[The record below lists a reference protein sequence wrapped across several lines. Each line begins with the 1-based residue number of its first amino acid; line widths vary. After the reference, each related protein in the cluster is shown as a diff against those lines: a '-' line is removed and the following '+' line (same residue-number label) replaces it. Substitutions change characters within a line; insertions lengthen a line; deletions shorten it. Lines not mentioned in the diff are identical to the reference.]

1 LSLLDMID
9 DPSDLKRLSLQ
20 ELSDLAG
27 EVRQLII
34 DTVSR
39 NGGHMASNLGVV
51 ELTIAL
57 HRLFDSPT
65 DRIIFDVSHQ
75 SYAHKILTGRAKGF
89 DKLRTTEGYSGYFD
103 PGESEH
109 DVMALGHAGCGPSI
123 ALGLAIGA
131 RMKGD
136 KGYFVSVIG
145 DGSLTSG
152 LAYEGLS
159 NIIAQNPRNLMVI
172 LNDNGMAISQNVGW
186 LAKWRGQ
193 WLPRLRAEL
202 ELDKDFQQFE
212 SITEALAP
220 KVPLGPLALSL
231 GKGIKSAIQKTIIP
245 EIGHFWDE
253 MGFNYLGPV
262 DGHNLSE
269 LIEMIARARQY
280 SDKVPFVHVLTN
292 KGQGWAP
299 AAENPT
305 RYHQPGP
312 PATGEKKPTY
322 SEVFSQTLIQLMGQD
337 QRIVAISAAML
348 EGTGLVAV
356 QEVYPDRVFD
366 VGICEQH
373 AVSMAAGMARAGLKP
388 VVCIYSTFL
397 QRAFDQII
405 HDVCMN
411 ELPVVFALDRAG
423 IVGQDGKTHHGL
435 YDLAYMRIAPN
446 MTVAVPRDENEMRH
460 LLWTA
465 LHGTKAWSI
474 RYPRGEVRG
483 VPLDEE
489 MELVIYGTAEVMR
502 DGEMVCLVAVG
513 EAVYAALDAGKELEG
528 HGLKPQVVNLRY
540 IKPIDYALVE
550 ELLDNFSMVW
560 VIEEGTSVGGAAS
573 ALMEAI
579 SQAKGKRQAPRD
591 DMLRVFSISVGD
603 IFPDHGEIPE
613 LLKKF
618 GLDAHGIA
626 QRVLKNITGGDRW

>member
-1 LSLLDMID
+1 LSLLETIEA
-9 DPSDLKRLSLQ
+9 PADLKRLSLQ
-20 ELSDLAG
+20 ELSALAG
-27 EVRQLII
+27 EIRQLIVS
-34 DTVSR
+34 TVSR

-89 DKLRTTEGYSGYFD
+89 DKIRTTEGYSGYFD

-109 DVMALGHAGCGPSI
+109 DVLALGHAGCGPSI

-136 KGYFVSVIG
+136 KGYFVCVIG

-159 NIIAQNPRNLMVI
+159 NIIAQNPRNLMVV

-186 LAKWRGQ
+186 LARWRGQ
-193 WLPRLRAEL
+193 WLPHLRAQL
-202 ELDKDFQQFE
+202 ELDRDFQQFE
-212 SITEALAP
+212 DITEALAP

-231 GKGIKSAIQKTIIP
+231 GKGVKSAIQKSLIP
-245 EIGHFWDE
+245 EIGHVWDE

-269 LIEMIARARQY
+269 LIEMIDRARQY

-299 AAENPT
+299 AAEDPT

-312 PATGEKKPTY
+312 PQEGIKKPTY
-322 SEVFSQTLIQLMGQD
+322 SQVFSQALLQLMAQD

-356 QEVYPDRVFD
+356 QEVFPDRVFD

-405 HDVCMN
+405 HDVCLN

-423 IVGQDGKTHHGL
+423 MVGQDGKTHHGL

-446 MTVAVPRDENEMRH
+446 MTVAVPKDENEMRH

-465 LHGTKAWSI
+465 LHGSKAWSI
-474 RYPRGEVRG
+474 RYPRGEVLG
-483 VPLDEE
+483 VPLDKE
-489 MELVIYGTAEVMR
+489 MTPVIHGTAEVMR
-502 DGEMVCLVAVG
+502 EGEMVSLVAVG
-513 EAVYAALDAGKELEG
+513 EAVYAALDAATELEKY
-528 HGLKPQVVNLRY
+528 GLKPQVVNMRY
-540 IKPIDYALVE
+540 IKPVDSALVD
-550 ELLDNFSMVW
+550 ELLDNFSVVW
-560 VIEEGTSVGGAAS
+560 VIEEGTSVGGAAA
-573 ALMEAI
+573 ALLEAVEK
-579 SQAKGKRQAPRD
+579 AKERRGRPRD
-591 DMLRVFSISVGD
+591 DMLRVHSISVGD

-613 LLKKF
+613 LRKQF
-618 GLDAHGIA
+618 GMDAQGIA
-626 QRVLKNITGGDRW
+626 QRVLKNITGGD

>member
-1 LSLLDMID
+1 MSLLDTVNS
-9 DPSDLKRLSLQ
+9 PADLKKLPMQ
-20 ELSDLAG
+20 DLPILA
-27 EVRQLII
+27 EEIRQLII
-34 DTVSR
+34 STVSR

-75 SYAHKILTGRAKGF
+75 AYAHKILTGRAKGF
-89 DKLRTTEGYSGYFD
+89 EKIRTSQGYSGYFE
-103 PGESEH
+103 PSESEH
-109 DVMALGHAGCGPSI
+109 DVLALGHAGCGPSI
-123 ALGLAIGA
+123 ALGLALGA
-131 RMKGD
+131 RMQGD

-186 LAKWRGQ
+186 LAKWRGK
-193 WLPRLRAEL
+193 WLPHLRAEL

-212 SITEALAP
+212 SVTEALAP

-231 GKGIKSAIQKTIIP
+231 GKGIKSAIQKTLIP

-262 DGHNLSE
+262 DGHNLNE
-269 LIEMIARARQY
+269 LLEMVARARQY

-299 AAENPT
+299 ATEDPT

-312 PATGEKKPTY
+312 PVTGEKKPTY
-322 SEVFSQTLIQLMGQD
+322 SQVFSQALLQLMGQD

-348 EGTGLVAV
+348 EGTELAMVKDH
-356 QEVYPDRVFD
+356 YPDRVFD

-373 AVSMAAGMARAGLKP
+373 AVSMAAGMARAGLMP

-397 QRAFDQII
+397 QRAFDQIMQ
-405 HDVCMN
+405 DVCLN
-411 ELPVVFALDRAG
+411 ELHVVFALDRAG

-446 MTVAVPRDENEMRH
+446 MTVAVPKDENEMRH

-465 LHGTKAWSI
+465 LNSSKAWAI

-483 VPLDEE
+483 VPLDKE
-489 MELVIYGTAEVMR
+489 MGPILHGTAEIMR
-502 DGEMVCLVAVG
+502 EGEMVCLAAVG
-513 EAVYAALDAGKELEG
+513 EAVYAALDAAKELEG
-528 HGLKPQVVNLRY
+528 TGLKPQVVNLRY
-540 IKPIDYALVE
+540 IKPIDPALVE
-550 ELLDNFSMVW
+550 ELLDNFNEVW
-560 VIEEGTSVGGAAS
+560 VIEEGTSVGGVAS

-579 SQAKGKRQAPRD
+579 AQARERRSKPED
-591 DMLRVFSISVGD
+591 DFMQVHTIAVGD

-613 LLKKF
+613 LIEKY

-626 QRVLKNITGGDRW
+626 QRVLNNIKGGD

>member
-1 LSLLDMID
+1 MSLLETIEA
-9 DPSDLKRLSLQ
+9 PADLKRLSLQ
-20 ELSDLAG
+20 ELSTLAG
-27 EVRQLII
+27 EIRQLII

-89 DKLRTTEGYSGYFD
+89 EKIRTSQGYSGYFE
-103 PGESEH
+103 PSESEH
-109 DVMALGHAGCGPSI
+109 DVLALGHAGCAPSI
-123 ALGLAIGA
+123 ALGLALGA

-136 KGYFVSVIG
+136 KGCFVSVIG

-193 WLPRLRAEL
+193 WLPHLRAEL

-231 GKGIKSAIQKTIIP
+231 GKGIKSAIQKTLIP

-262 DGHNLSE
+262 DGHNLKE
-269 LIEMIARARQY
+269 LIEMIDRARQY

-299 AAENPT
+299 AAEDPT

-312 PATGEKKPTY
+312 AKIGAAGPTY
-322 SEVFSQTLIQLMGQD
+322 SQVFSQALLQLMAQD

-373 AVSMAAGMARAGLKP
+373 AVSMAAGMARAGLMP

-397 QRAFDQII
+397 QRAFDQIM
-405 HDVCMN
+405 HDVCLN
-411 ELPVVFALDRAG
+411 ELHVVFALDRAG
-423 IVGQDGKTHHGL
+423 VVGQDGKTHHGL

-446 MTVAVPRDENEMRH
+446 MTVAVPKDENEMRH

-465 LHGTKAWSI
+465 LHASKAWAI

-489 MELVIYGTAEVMR
+489 MKPVLYGTAEVMR
-502 DGEMVCLVAVG
+502 DGEMVCLAAVG

-550 ELLDNFSMVW
+550 ELLDSFSMVW

-573 ALMEAI
+573 ALQEAI
-579 SQAKGKRQAPRD
+579 SEAKGRRRTPRD
-591 DMLRVFSISVGD
+591 DMLRVFSIAVGD

-613 LLKKF
+613 LLEKF

-626 QRVLKNITGGDRW
+626 QRVLKIITGGD

>member
-1 LSLLDMID
+1 LSLLETIEA
-9 DPSDLKRLSLQ
+9 PADLKRLSLQ
-20 ELSDLAG
+20 ELSTLAG
-27 EVRQLII
+27 EIRQLII

-89 DKLRTTEGYSGYFD
+89 EKIRTSQGYSGYFE
-103 PGESEH
+103 PSESEH
-109 DVMALGHAGCGPSI
+109 DVLALGHAGCAPSI
-123 ALGLAIGA
+123 ALGLALGA

-136 KGYFVSVIG
+136 KGCFVSVIG

-193 WLPRLRAEL
+193 WLPHLRAEL

-231 GKGIKSAIQKTIIP
+231 GKGIKSAIQKTLIP

-262 DGHNLSE
+262 DGHNLKE
-269 LIEMIARARQY
+269 LIEMIDRARQY

-299 AAENPT
+299 AAEDPT

-312 PATGEKKPTY
+312 AKIGAAGPTY
-322 SEVFSQTLIQLMGQD
+322 SQVFSQALLQLMAQD

-373 AVSMAAGMARAGLKP
+373 AVSMAAGMARAGLMP

-397 QRAFDQII
+397 QRAFDQIM
-405 HDVCMN
+405 HDVCLN
-411 ELPVVFALDRAG
+411 ELHVVFALDRAG
-423 IVGQDGKTHHGL
+423 VVGQDGKTHHGL

-446 MTVAVPRDENEMRH
+446 MTVAVPKDENEMRH

-465 LHGTKAWSI
+465 LHASKAWAI

-489 MELVIYGTAEVMR
+489 MKPVLYGTAEVMR
-502 DGEMVCLVAVG
+502 DGEMVCLAAVG

-528 HGLKPQVVNLRY
+528 YGLKPQVVNLRY

-550 ELLDNFSMVW
+550 ELLDSFSMVW

-573 ALMEAI
+573 ALQEAI
-579 SQAKGKRQAPRD
+579 SEAKGRRRTPRD
-591 DMLRVFSISVGD
+591 DMLRVFSIAVGD

-613 LLKKF
+613 LLEKF

-626 QRVLKNITGGDRW
+626 QRVLKIITGGD

>member
-1 LSLLDMID
+1 MSLLDTVNS
-9 DPSDLKRLSLQ
+9 PADLKRLPMQ
-20 ELSDLAG
+20 DLPILA
-27 EVRQLII
+27 EEIRQLII
-34 DTVSR
+34 STVSR

-65 DRIIFDVSHQ
+65 DRIIFDISHQ
-75 SYAHKILTGRAKGF
+75 AYAHKILTGRAKGF
-89 DKLRTTEGYSGYFD
+89 ENIRTSQGYSGYFE
-103 PGESEH
+103 PSESEH
-109 DVMALGHAGCGPSI
+109 DVLALGHAGCSPSI
-123 ALGLAIGA
+123 ALGLALGA
-131 RMKGD
+131 RMQGD

-152 LAYEGLS
+152 LTYEGLS

-172 LNDNGMAISQNVGW
+172 LNDNGMSISQNVGW
-186 LAKWRGQ
+186 MAKWRGQ

-202 ELDKDFQQFE
+202 ELDRDFQQFE
-212 SITEALAP
+212 SVTEALAP

-231 GKGIKSAIQKTIIP
+231 GKGIKSAIQKTLIP
-245 EIGHFWDE
+245 EIGHYWDE

-262 DGHNLSE
+262 DGHNLDE

-299 AAENPT
+299 AAEDPT
-305 RYHQPGP
+305 LYHQPGP

-322 SEVFSQTLIQLMGQD
+322 SQVFSQALLQLMGQD

-348 EGTGLVAV
+348 EGTGLVKV
-356 QEVYPDRVFD
+356 KDIYPDRVFD

-373 AVSMAAGMARAGLKP
+373 AVSMAAGMAREGLKP

-397 QRAFDQII
+397 QRAFDQIM
-405 HDVCMN
+405 HDVCLN
-411 ELPVVFALDRAG
+411 ELDVVFALDRAG

-446 MTVAVPRDENEMRH
+446 MTVAVPKDEDEMRH

-465 LHGTKAWSI
+465 LHSGKAWAI

-483 VPLDEE
+483 VPLDKE
-489 MELVIYGTAEVMR
+489 MGPILYGTAEVMR
-502 DGEMVCLVAVG
+502 EGETVCLAAVG
-513 EAVYAALDAGKELEG
+513 EAVYAALDAAKELEG
-528 HGLKPQVVNLRY
+528 KGLKPQVVNLRY
-540 IKPIDYALVE
+540 IKPIDPALVD

-573 ALMEAI
+573 AMMEAI
-579 SQAKGKRQAPRD
+579 SQAKEKRQIHRD
-591 DMLRVFSISVGD
+591 DMLRVFSIAVGD
-603 IFPDHGEIPE
+603 IYPDHGEIPE
-613 LLKKF
+613 LLEKY

-626 QRVLKNITGGDRW
+626 QRVMNNITGGD

>member
-1 LSLLDMID
+1 MSLLDTVNS
-9 DPSDLKRLSLQ
+9 PADLKRLPMQ
-20 ELSDLAG
+20 DLPLLA
-27 EVRQLII
+27 EEIRQLII
-34 DTVSR
+34 STVSR

-57 HRLFDSPT
+57 HRIFDSPT

-75 SYAHKILTGRAKGF
+75 AYAHKILTGRAKGF
-89 DKLRTTEGYSGYFD
+89 ENIRTSQGYSGYFE
-103 PGESEH
+103 PSESEH
-109 DVMALGHAGCGPSI
+109 DVLALGHAGCSPSI
-123 ALGLAIGA
+123 ALGLALGA
-131 RMKGD
+131 RMQGD

-172 LNDNGMAISQNVGW
+172 LNDNGMSISQNVGW
-186 LAKWRGQ
+186 MAKWRGQ

-202 ELDKDFQQFE
+202 ELDRDFQQFE
-212 SITEALAP
+212 SVTEALAP

-231 GKGIKSAIQKTIIP
+231 GKGIKSAIQKTLIP
-245 EIGHFWDE
+245 EIGHYWDE

-262 DGHNLSE
+262 DGHNLDE

-299 AAENPT
+299 ATENPT
-305 RYHQPGP
+305 LYHQPGP

-322 SEVFSQTLIQLMGQD
+322 SQVFSQALLQLMNQD

-348 EGTGLVAV
+348 EGTGLAKVKDY
-356 QEVYPDRVFD
+356 YPDRVFD

-397 QRAFDQII
+397 QRAFDQIM
-405 HDVCMN
+405 HDVCLN
-411 ELPVVFALDRAG
+411 ELNVVFALDRAG

-446 MTVAVPRDENEMRH
+446 MTVAVPKDEDEMRH

-465 LHGTKAWSI
+465 LHSGKAWAI

-483 VPLDEE
+483 VPLDKE
-489 MELVIYGTAEVMR
+489 MGPILYGTAEIMR
-502 DGEMVCLVAVG
+502 EGEMVCLVAVG
-513 EAVYAALDAGKELEG
+513 EAVYSALDAAKELEEY
-528 HGLKPQVVNLRY
+528 GLKPQVVNLRY
-540 IKPIDYALVE
+540 IKPVDPALVD
-550 ELLDNFSMVW
+550 ELLDNFSVVW

-579 SQAKGKRQAPRD
+579 SQAKGKRQTHRD
-591 DMLRVFSISVGD
+591 DMLRVFSIAVGD

-613 LLKKF
+613 LLEKY

-626 QRVLKNITGGDRW
+626 QRVLKNITGGD